1 VEGVFMSNYF
11 KRIQPRLFLII
22 CVWFLV
28 LFAAVFYLV
37 NLFEIQFVEHDHIE
51 HTKRFAYLVSK
62 FTSSKS
68 SASNLQSVLV
78 KLVKGDPD
86 VKKAKLK
93 IKQGRQIKVV
103 ASSVK
108 SEVGQLKDLGE
119 ESAKV
124 LRTRKPAYEQ
134 EGEVLEA
141 YYPIKMGSK
150 TAVLSLK
157 VVEVD
162 EKPLLVELRQRTLS
176 ILVVSLIFLLIG
188 VSYAVR
194 RTIVATLKKLQKMAE
209 KAEDGLIEIDE
220 GAFGDDEVGALAK
233 SLKSMANKERNY
245 LRKLNQQVSELEALY
260 NMSRLSQLDISED
273 QLLSLILQNAIK
285 VFPAQAGAIFFIPDR
300 EDEKQKPVFC
310 QNCSWQQEGCETLLN
325 LIQLKEKAVV
335 GLTSTMIET
344 GVVSGLEELAK
355 KSIQTKELEIIS
367 FSGQA
372 KGGRGS
378 NYKFKLVAFPIIL
391 DEAKVLGATAI
402 VLDSNNSFTN
412 LRFLETINGD
422 LAVIVHRMHLMKDVQ
437 SAYLAAIKSLTSALE
452 AKDTYTAGH
461 SERVANYAQMM
472 AENLHLPKEEIQIIK
487 EAAYLHDIGKIG
499 LDDSILT
506 KPGKLSGKEHYQVE
520 LHSTYSAQIVE
531 KASFLKKA
539 VPIVLYHHE
548 GYDGGGYPEKLKGE
562 QIPLGA
568 RILAICDAFDAMTSD
583 RPYRRALSVEE
594 TLTEL
599 KRQSGRQFDPGLVK
613 IFVWLI
619 SAQKNNLRSGGRE
632 ESQESLIFRN

>member
-1 VEGVFMSNYF
+1 MKNYF

-22 CVWFLV
+22 CIWFLV

-37 NLFEIQFVEHDHIE
+37 SLFEIQFVEHDHIE
-51 HTKRFAYLVSK
+51 HTKQFAYLVSK

-68 SASNLQSVLV
+68 SASNLQSVIV

-86 VKKAKLK
+86 VEKAKLK
-93 IKQGRQIKVV
+93 IKQGRQTKVV

-108 SEVGQLKDLGE
+108 SEVGQLRDLGE
-119 ESAKV
+119 ESAVV
-124 LRTRKPAYEQ
+124 LRTGKPAYER

-141 YYPIKMGSK
+141 YYPIEVGGK
-150 TAVLSLK
+150 AAILSLK
-157 VVEVD
+157 LVEKD
-162 EKPLLVELRQRTLS
+162 EKPLLANLRQRTLS
-176 ILVVSLIFLLIG
+176 ILVASLIFLLAG

-194 RTIVATLKKLQKMAE
+194 KTIATTLKKLQKMAE
-209 KAEDGLIEIDE
+209 KAENGLIEIDE
-220 GAFGDDEVGALAK
+220 ETFGDDEVGALAK
-233 SLKSMANKERNY
+233 SLKSMANKKRNY
-245 LRKLNQQVSELEALY
+245 LKRLNQQVSELEALY
-260 NMSRLSQLDISED
+260 NMSRLSHLDISED

-285 VFPAQAGAIFFIPDR
+285 VFPAQAGAIFFVPDR
-300 EDEKQKPVFC
+300 EGDKQKPVFC
-310 QNCSWQQEGCETLLN
+310 QNCSWQQESCETLLN

-335 GLTSTMIET
+335 GLTSRMIET
-344 GVVSGLEELAK
+344 GVVSSLEELAK
-355 KSIQTKELEIIS
+355 KSIQTKELEITP
-367 FSGQA
+367 FSLSSRA
-372 KGGRGS
+372 KGGGICR
-378 NYKFKLVAFPIIL
+378 FKLVAFPIIL
-391 DEAKVLGATAI
+391 DETKVLGATAI

-412 LRFLETINGD
+412 LRFLETINSD

-437 SAYLAAIKSLTSALE
+437 SAYLTAIKSLTSALE
-452 AKDTYTAGH
+452 AKDAYTAGH
-461 SERVANYAQMM
+461 SERVAYYAQMM
-472 AENLHLPKEEIQIIK
+472 AENLHLPKEEVRVIK

-499 LDDSILT
+499 LDDGILT
-506 KPGKLSGKEHYQVE
+506 KSGKLSEEEHRQIE
-520 LHSTYSAQIVE
+520 LHTIYGAQIIE

-548 GYDGGGYPEKLKGE
+548 DYDGSGYPEKLKSE

-568 RILAICDAFDAMTSD
+568 RILAICDTFDAMTSD

-599 KRQSGRQFDPGLVK
+599 KRQSGRQFDPELVK

-619 SAQKNNLRSGGRE
+619 SAQKNNLRSGVRE